1 MAEVAARDPYEVL
14 GVPRTAD
21 DDDIKRAY
29 RKLARELHPDTN
41 PDKGAEE
48 RFKDVTA
55 AYEILHDPE
64 RRRRY
69 DAFGPDGLR
78 GTGNAGADAGA
89 FFGGG
94 LGDLFDAFFGG
105 AAGGGGGGRRGP
117 ARGSDAEVSLM
128 LQFEEA
134 VFGAS
139 KEVSVRTAVLCETC
153 DGSGASPGTKP
164 TTCLQCAGAGEVR
177 VVRQS
182 ILGQMVTARPCPRCH
197 GQGEHISSPCADCRG
212 EGRVL
217 DDRTL
222 MVEVPAGVDNGST
235 LRVQGQGA
243 VGPRGAAAG
252 DLYVHIAVKEHPGF
266 SRQNFDLIQELHVP
280 VTQAALGAELELE
293 TLDGVEETLVL
304 DPGTNTGRV
313 FRLRGRG
320 VPHVGGRG
328 RGDLLVQI
336 VVDTPTRLTVE
347 QERLLR
353 DLAAE
358 RGEAV
363 SPAGNGLF
371 SKIRSAFK

>member
-1 MAEVAARDPYEVL
+1 MAARDPYEVL
-14 GVPRTAD
+14 GVARTAD

-41 PDKGAEE
+41 PDESAEE
-48 RFKDVTA
+48 RFKEVTA

-69 DAFGPDGLR
+69 DAYGPDGLR
-78 GTGNAGADAGA
+78 NGGAGGADAGA

-117 ARGSDAEVSLM
+117 ARGSDVEVGVVLE
-128 LQFEEA
+128 FEEA

-139 KEVSVRTAVLCETC
+139 KQVSVRTAVACGTC
-153 DGSGASPGTKP
+153 DGSGASPGTTP

-177 VVRQS
+177 AVRQS
-182 ILGQMVTARPCPRCH
+182 ILGQMVTARPCPRCK
-197 GQGEHISSPCADCRG
+197 GQGQHIASPCANCRG

-217 DDRTL
+217 DERSL
-222 MVEVPAGVDNGST
+222 MVEVPAGVDSGST

-243 VGPRGAAAG
+243 AGARGASNG
-252 DLYVHIAVKEHPGF
+252 DLYVHVEVKSHPRF
-266 SRQNFDLIQELHVP
+266 TRQNFDLIHELHVP

-293 TLDGVEETLVL
+293 TLDGVEPLVL

-353 DLAAE
+353 ELAAE

-363 SPAGNGLF
+363 VPAGNGLF

>member
-1 MAEVAARDPYEVL
+1 MAAPDPYQVL

-48 RFKDVTA
+48 RFKEVTA

-78 GTGNAGADAGA
+78 GGGAGPDASNL
-89 FFGGG
+89 FGGG

-105 AAGGGGGGRRGP
+105 AAAAGGGGGGGRRGP
-117 ARGSDAEVSLM
+117 ARGSDAEVGLV
-128 LQFEEA
+128 LEFEEA
-134 VFGAS
+134 VFGAT
-139 KEVSVRTAVLCETC
+139 KQVSLRTAVMCDTC
-153 DGSGASPGTKP
+153 NGSGASPGTTP
-164 TTCLQCAGAGEVR
+164 TTCLQCAGVGEVR

-182 ILGQMVTARPCPRCH
+182 ILGQMVTTRPCPHCR
-197 GQGEHISSPCADCRG
+197 GQGEHIASPCADCRG

-217 DDRTL
+217 DERSL
-222 MVEVPAGVDNGST
+222 LVEVPAGVDNGST
-235 LRVQGQGA
+235 LRIQNQGA
-243 VGPRGAAAG
+243 AGPRGSASG
-252 DLYVHIAVKEHPGF
+252 DLYVHLEVKDHLGF
-266 SRQNFDLIQELHVP
+266 SRQGFDLIQEMHVP

-293 TLDGVEETLVL
+293 TLDGTESLVL

-336 VVDTPTRLTVE
+336 VVDTPTRLTE
-347 QERLLR
+347 QQERLLR
-353 DLAAE
+353 ELAAE
-358 RGEAV
+358 RDEAV
-363 SPAGNGLF
+363 SPPGNGLF

>member
-1 MAEVAARDPYEVL
+1 MAARDPYQVL
-14 GVPRTAD
+14 GVSRTAD
-21 DDDIKRAY
+21 SDDIKRAY

-48 RFKDVTA
+48 RFKEVTA
-55 AYEILHDPE
+55 AYEILQDPE

-69 DAFGPDGLR
+69 DTYGPDGLR
-78 GTGNAGADAGA
+78 GGGAGGADAGA
-89 FFGGG
+89 FFSGG

-117 ARGSDAEVSLM
+117 APGADAEVGLV
-128 LQFEEA
+128 LEFEEA

-139 KEVSVRTAVLCETC
+139 KQVSVRTAVVCETC
-153 DGSGASPGTKP
+153 SASGASPGTTS
-164 TTCLQCAGAGEVR
+164 TTCLQCAGTGEVR

-182 ILGQMVTARPCPRCH
+182 ILGQMVTARPCPRCR
-197 GQGEHISSPCADCRG
+197 GQGDHIASPCADCRG

-217 DDRTL
+217 DERSL
-222 MVEVPAGVDNGST
+222 MVEVPAGVDHGST

-243 VGPRGAAAG
+243 AGPRGAPPG
-252 DLYVHIAVKEHPGF
+252 DLYVHVEVKKHPGF
-266 SRQNFDLIQELHVP
+266 TRQNFDLIQELHVP

-293 TLDGVEETLVL
+293 TLDGTESLVL
-304 DPGTNTGRV
+304 EPGTNTARV

-320 VPHVGGRG
+320 VPHVGDRG

-353 DLAAE
+353 ELATE

-363 SPAGNGLF
+363 APAGNGLF

>member
-1 MAEVAARDPYEVL
+1 MAARDPYEVL
-14 GVPRTAD
+14 GVARTAD

-41 PDKGAEE
+41 PDKTAEE

-69 DAFGPDGLR
+69 DTYGADGLR
-78 GTGNAGADAGA
+78 GAGGGGGADAGA

-105 AAGGGGGGRRGP
+105 GAGGGGRRGP
-117 ARGSDAEVSLM
+117 ARGSDSEVGIV

-134 VFGAS
+134 VFGAQ
-139 KEVSVRTAVLCETC
+139 KDVSVRTAVTC
-153 DGSGASPGTKP
+153 GTCTGTGASPGTSA
-164 TTCLQCAGAGEVR
+164 TTCLQCAGVGEVR

-182 ILGQMVTARPCPRCH
+182 ILGQMVTARPCPRCK
-197 GQGEHISSPCADCRG
+197 GQGDQIASPCADCRG

-217 DDRTL
+217 DDRSL
-222 MVEVPAGVDNGST
+222 MVEVPAGVDSGTT
-235 LRVQGQGA
+235 LRIQGQGA
-243 VGPRGAAAG
+243 AGPRGAPAG
-252 DLYVHIAVKEHPGF
+252 DLYVHVEVESHPRF
-266 SRQNFDLIQELHVP
+266 TRQNLDLIHELHLP
-280 VTQAALGAELELE
+280 VTQAALGAQLTLE
-293 TLDGVEETLVL
+293 TLDGPENLLIE
-304 DPGTNTGRV
+304 PGTGTGRV
-313 FRLRGRG
+313 LRLRGRG
-320 VPHVGGRG
+320 VPQVGGRG

-336 VVDTPTRLTVE
+336 VVDTPTRLSAE

-353 DLAAE
+353 ELAAE
-358 RGEAV
+358 RDEPV
-363 SPAGNGLF
+363 SPVDNGLF